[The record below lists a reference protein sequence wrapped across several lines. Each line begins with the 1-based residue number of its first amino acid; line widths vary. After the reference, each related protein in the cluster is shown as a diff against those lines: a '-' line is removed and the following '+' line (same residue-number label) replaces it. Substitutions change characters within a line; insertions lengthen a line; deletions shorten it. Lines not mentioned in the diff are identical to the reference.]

1 MAATKAYN
9 ELGGY
14 CDPDLNGALQT
25 ILAAFEEEDAEGAK
39 EALNRPCLKDL
50 VKIKVVYVCFFL
62 TWTPCKTVQ
71 SWRHDA
77 CSETAGTGE
86 G

>member
-1 MAATKAYN
+1 MQVCGLVLVHLAREDSVAATTAYN

-50 VKIKVVYVCFFL
+50 VKINVKQHIQAQVRWC
-62 TWTPCKTVQ
+62 
-71 SWRHDA
+71 
-77 CSETAGTGE
+77 
-86 G
+86 